1 MRIELDERLNMLAA
15 LTPVCPVAADVG
27 ADHGFLGAWLLEN
40 RRCERVQFLDISA
53 PSLEK
58 ARRLIEDMQLE
69 ERSVFSV
76 GDGLEALVE
85 PAQTVIIAGMG
96 GQTVAGIIERGR
108 ERLRGARLIMQ
119 PNVGLYELRKK
130 LMELGFAIVEER
142 LARAGGRWYVG
153 IAAEEGIADYSEEEL
168 LAGPVLLRERPAEL
182 VGYADFRIKVTQK
195 AYDGAVRGSKHQ
207 MTAELAKELTLWKE
221 IRSCL

>member
-1 MRIELDERLNMLAA
+1 MRIELDDRLNMLAA
-15 LTPVCPVAADVG
+15 LTPDCPVAADVG

-76 GDGLEALVE
+76 GDGLDALVE

-96 GQTVAGIIERGR
+96 GQTAAGIIERGR
-108 ERLRGARLIMQ
+108 DKLHGARVILQ
-119 PNVGLYELRKK
+119 PNVGLRELRTR
-130 LMELGFAIVEER
+130 LSEMGFVIADER
-142 LARAGGRWYVG
+142 LARTGGRWYVG
-153 IAAEEGIADYSEEEL
+153 IAAEEGEAEYSDIEL
-168 LAGPVLLRERPAEL
+168 LAGPVLLERKPAEL
-182 VGYADFRIKVTQK
+182 AGYVDFRIKVTQK
-195 AYDGAVRGSKHQ
+195 AYDGAAKGSKHE
-207 MTAELAKELTLWKE
+207 MTAELEWELARWKE
-221 IRSCL
+221 IRAWL